1 MMNAYYI
8 ISELNSKIKIN
19 LKKNSNIN
27 VIFRSE
33 QKDYN
38 NETLKK
44 IIKVNVHN
52 KVFIANKNNTC
63 PIKGLSGVYLSAFNR
78 RMLTT
83 PHFQKGSVIG
93 SAHSFK
99 EIREKIKSKCD
110 IIFLSPVFEK
120 SENKLS
126 KPIGIIKFLL
136 ISQHFKN
143 VSLYPLGGICNPFR
157 LKAYGIKGFAGV
169 RCFNKKII

>member
-1 MMNAYYI
+1 MNAYYI

-33 QKDYN
+33 QKGYD

-44 IIKVNVHN
+44 IIKVNIYN
-52 KVFIANKNNTC
+52 KVFIANKNNAC
-63 PIKGLSGVYLSAFNR
+63 PIKGLSGVYLSAFNK
-78 RMLTT
+78 RMLIT
-83 PHFQKGSVIG
+83 PHFQRGSIIG

-120 SENKLS
+120 SKNKS
-126 KPIGIIKFLL
+126 NKPFGIIKFLL

-143 VSLYPLGGICNPFR
+143 ILLYPLGGIYNPFR

>member
-1 MMNAYYI
+1 MMNSYYR

-33 QKDYN
+33 QKDYD

-44 IIKVNVHN
+44 IIKINIHN
-52 KVFIANKNNTC
+52 KVFIANRNNAC
-63 PIKGLSGVYLSAFNR
+63 PIKGLSGVYLSAFNK
-78 RMLTT
+78 RMLIT
-83 PHFQKGSVIG
+83 PHFQKGSIIG

-120 SENKLS
+120 SKNKS
-126 KPIGIIKFLL
+126 NKPFGIIKFLL

-143 VSLYPLGGICNPFR
+143 ILLYPLGGIYNPFR

>member
-1 MMNAYYI
+1 MMNSYYI

-33 QKDYN
+33 QKDYD

-44 IIKVNVHN
+44 IIKINIHN
-52 KVFIANKNNTC
+52 KVFVANRNNAC
-63 PIKGLSGVYLSAFNR
+63 PIKGLSGVYLSAFNK
-78 RMLTT
+78 RMLIT
-83 PHFQKGSVIG
+83 PHFKKGSIIG

-99 EIREKIKSKCD
+99 EIREKIKFKCD
-110 IIFLSPVFEK
+110 IIFLSPIFEESK
-120 SENKLS
+120 NKLS

-136 ISQHFKN
+136 ISKQFRN
-143 VSLYPLGGICNPFR
+143 ILLYPLGGIKNPLK